1 MLAVTSRESTIMR
14 KNARLAAGVA
24 TVALA
29 GAGAAAPTASAYDW
43 TGGAYQM
50 TNGTNAQT
58 WQVGGYPVSCSK
70 ARWTGD
76 TENGASSDVTEAV
89 PAFGP
94 AAGGSCTMLGQPA
107 TVTSAGPWRFRPVGG
122 SAASHTFEIEIPET
136 TIEFIGCKA
145 VLTGGQRFTT
155 GVGGSWST
163 GTRSGNTLLL
173 NWDLHGA
180 KYNATHCPFTSGANL
195 GYWTSGNITMASTP
209 AGTPID
215 VVP

>member
-1 MLAVTSRESTIMR
+1 MR

-50 TNGTNAQT
+50 TNGANAQT
-58 WQVGGYPVSCSK
+58 WQVGGGYTTSCSK
-70 ARWTGD
+70 ASWTGD
-76 TENGASSDVTEAV
+76 TENGASTDVTEAV

-94 AAGGSCTMLGQPA
+94 AAGGSCTMLGQPV

-136 TIEFIGCKA
+136 TIEFIGCKV
-145 VLTGGQRFTT
+145 VLTGGQRFAN
-155 GVGGSWST
+155 GAGGSTAS

-173 NWDLHGA
+173 NWTLNGV
-180 KYNATHCPFTSGANL
+180 KYTATHCPFASGATFVYKTN
-195 GYWTSGNITMASTP
+195 GNITMASAP
-209 AGTPID
+209 AGAPID